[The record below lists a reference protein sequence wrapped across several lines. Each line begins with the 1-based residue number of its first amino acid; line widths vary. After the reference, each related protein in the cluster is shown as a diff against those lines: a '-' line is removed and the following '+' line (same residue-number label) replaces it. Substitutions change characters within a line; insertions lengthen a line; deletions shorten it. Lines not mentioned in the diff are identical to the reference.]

1 MKKEEI
7 KKFLN
12 EILLKNGVGEDVKE
26 IYSVGMENGSGC
38 GMGIMSE
45 GWISREEWLDF
56 EFGFW
61 KDEFDENGDSE
72 VECFME
78 GDVWVVNGFN
88 YEKFE
93 ENSEEWIS
101 LVGDDYYEYSKYV
114 KENNLKG
121 VIKSNDGEYCEVW
134 YYIK

>member
-1 MKKEEI
+1 MKKLDVR
-7 KKFLN
+7 KFLN

-26 IYSVGMENGSGC
+26 IYCVSMENGSGS
-38 GMGIMSE
+38 GLGIISE
-45 GWISREEWLDF
+45 NWVSREEWLNV
-56 EFGFW
+56 EVGFW
-61 KDEFDENGDSE
+61 FEEDEKENDE
-72 VECFME
+72 VECYME

-93 ENSEEWIS
+93 ESSEEWMS
-101 LVGDDYYEYSKYV
+101 LVGEDYYEYSKYV

-121 VIKSNDGEYCEVW
+121 VIKSNDSEYCEVW